1 MKLKEKPIKIAI
13 FDHSPEIGGAEISI
27 LTLCK
32 HIDCS
37 QFSMT
42 VILPSRGNFSKELG
56 KIDIR
61 TEIAHLPME
70 LLQLRRGD
78 VFRSF
83 LFMLAYLFYIPF
95 FFIKLCIYLKENRFD
110 LVVTNTVKAHLY
122 GSVAASL
129 CRIPVIWRF
138 HDILSPTDF
147 SPLLIRIIILFGRW
161 FPKRIL
167 AVSKITKEYLARN
180 GLKADKIE
188 IIFNGIASEL
198 FEIKDVSKDIRRE
211 LKIEGK
217 TKLIGCVGRIIPEKG
232 QKSFLLAIPEVIQ
245 KCPEAFFL
253 IVGDVFPGKETYKK
267 ELLEIIKKNV
277 LGKYVRFTGFRKDI
291 GDVIRSIDL
300 LVFPSVAPESFG
312 LSILEAMTLGKPV
325 IASNVGGVSEIIED
339 GITGML
345 VEPNQPN
352 QIADRIIHLLSHREI
367 YETIGKRAKEVV
379 TERFSLQKYVA
390 AMEEAFR
397 EALRV
402 C

>member
-1 MKLKEKPIKIAI
+1 
-13 FDHSPEIGGAEISI
+13 
-27 LTLCK
+27 
-32 HIDCS
+32 
-37 QFSMT
+37 
-42 VILPSRGNFSKELG
+42 
-56 KIDIR
+56 
-61 TEIAHLPME
+61 
-70 LLQLRRGD
+70 
-78 VFRSF
+78 
-83 LFMLAYLFYIPF
+83 
-95 FFIKLCIYLKENRFD
+95 
-110 LVVTNTVKAHLY
+110 
-122 GSVAASL
+122 
-129 CRIPVIWRF
+129 
-138 HDILSPTDF
+138 
-147 SPLLIRIIILFGRW
+147 
-161 FPKRIL
+161 
-167 AVSKITKEYLARN
+167 
-180 GLKADKIE
+180 
-188 IIFNGIASEL
+188 
-198 FEIKDVSKDIRRE
+198 
-211 LKIEGK
+211 
-217 TKLIGCVGRIIPEKG
+217 LIGCVGRIIPEKG

-277 LGKYVRFTGFRKDI
+277 LGKYVRFAGFRKDI

-367 YETIGKRAKEVV
+367 YEAIGKRAKEVV
-379 TERFSLQKYVA
+379 TERFSLQKYVV